1 MTTVWPSRRLRFGRS
16 RRTRRGSDD
25 GMEKAPPTVRR
36 WGRVPPPRA
45 GFRVP
50 WFPSGVPRA
59 AEHGNGRHHAKGRRT
74 DPPQGERCRP
84 FPVPMPGVE
93 PGAVL
98 PKVVKG
104 DFQGA
109 GRSGAQGK
117 GVADRIRPHWIRPA
131 TPFWFPWCAGRGS
144 RGVPMPGVEPGAVLP
159 KVVKG
164 DFQGAGRSGAQG
176 KGVAD
181 RIRPHW
187 IRPATPFW
195 FPWCA
200 GRGSRGV
207 PMPGV
212 EPGAVLPKVVKGDFK
227 ESDGPAVGH
236 GLGVAPR
243 GGAGRRGGMD
253 PVATWFRTAVSPCRR
268 PAGPCGG
275 GRRP

>member
-1 MTTVWPSRRLRFGRS
+1 MTTVWPSRKLRFGRS

-74 DPPQGERCRP
+74 DPPQG
-84 FPVPMPGVE
+84 
-93 PGAVL
+93 
-98 PKVVKG
+98 
-104 DFQGA
+104 DFQGV

-117 GVADRIRPHWIRPA
+117 GVAGRIRPHWIRPA

-159 KVVKG
+159 N
-164 DFQGAGRSGAQG
+164 
-176 KGVAD
+176 
-181 RIRPHW
+181 
-187 IRPATPFW
+187 
-195 FPWCA
+195 
-200 GRGSRGV
+200 
-207 PMPGV
+207 
-212 EPGAVLPKVVKGDFK
+212 KGDFK

-236 GLGVAPR
+236 GLGVAPPR
-243 GGAGRRGGMD
+243 GRR
-253 PVATWFRTAVSPCRR
+253 SSRR
-268 PAGPCGG
+268 DESRRDVGSG
-275 GRRP
+275 GRQSLSSVCGAFAARRRDAISRAAPPPSTTTADNAISAMPAPVWARVLR